1 METITLY
8 IVKVLLFVSLYAVLS
23 RLAKNCL
30 LKKRKNISIFDA
42 EVVFLAGIIAAIITM
57 AVAKILKKIIL

>member
-8 IVKVLLFVSLYAVLS
+8 IIKVLLFVSLYAVLS
-23 RLAKNCL
+23 RLVKNRL